1 MKNIEEKIDSINNL
15 FKDLEGEVPEMD
27 MIVRKTLKIGEELG
41 ELNEAVLAEMGLQRQ
56 EKLDSY
62 KREDLEKELADVVIS
77 ALTLAR
83 YLNIDLEDWL
93 LKRLDFVERRIKTNP
108 SEE

>member
-1 MKNIEEKIDSINNL
+1 MEKIQERVDAINAY
-15 FKDLEGEVPEMD
+15 FREIEGAVPEMEL
-27 MIVRKTLKIGEELG
+27 IVRKTLKIGEELG

-83 YLNIDLEDWL
+83 YLNIELEEWL
-93 LKRLDFVERRIKTNP
+93 MKRLDFVEKRIKGG
-108 SEE
+108 

>member
-1 MKNIEEKIDSINNL
+1 MKKIQEKIDAINKY
-15 FKDLEGEVPEMD
+15 FEDTEGYVPEID
-27 MIVRKTLKIGEELG
+27 RIVRKTLKIGEELG

-83 YLNIDLEDWL
+83 YLNIDLEEWL
-93 LKRLDFVERRIKTNP
+93 LKRLDFVEKRIKGG
-108 SEE
+108 